1 MIDKMYLN
9 YKINEL
15 INKRSPFR
23 KNLHSENEATMVVYN
38 VKCSQLNL
46 LWRLTAYFVTKI
58 KNQSSIN
65 HFFLNTMALWEEK
78 GKSLNEVFAN
88 IFFITIRNMNEIQAL
103 QKKIACRGK
112 LAGVRF
118 TFMIY
123 IFSRKYWQ
131 QNDEK

>member
-1 MIDKMYLN
+1 
-9 YKINEL
+9 
-15 INKRSPFR
+15 
-23 KNLHSENEATMVVYN
+23 MVVYN
-38 VKCSQLNL
+38 VKCSPLNL

-58 KNQSSIN
+58 KHQSSIN
-65 HFFLNTMALWEEK
+65 HFFLNTMALREEK

-88 IFFITIRNMNEIQAL
+88 IFFIAIRNMNEIHAL
-103 QKKIACRGK
+103 QKKKKIACRGK

-118 TFMIY
+118 TFVIY